1 MRVWRL
7 MGQLCARWQR
17 DESGSA
23 LLEIAVILPVLILLV
38 LGVAEY
44 GRVYFTGITVANA
57 ALAGAEYGAQSEGT
71 GDAAL
76 IQQVA
81 RDDAGDQTL
90 VVTSGRICRCPGT
103 DTVPCTT
110 TCASGSGNPQF
121 FVNVT
126 ASKSLAL
133 ILRYPG
139 IPATIQV
146 SRTAA
151 FRVQ

>member
-1 MRVWRL
+1 MPAWLRIARLCSRWR
-7 MGQLCARWQR
+7 RN
-17 DESGSA
+17 ESGSA

-57 ALAGAEYGAQSEGT
+57 ALAGAEFGAQSSGT
-71 GDAAL
+71 GDPTL

-81 RDDAGDQTL
+81 RNDAGDQTL
-90 VVTSGRICRCPGT
+90 TVTSNRVCRCPGT
-103 DTVPCTT
+103 DTLPCTT
-110 TCASGSGNPQF
+110 TCASGYGNPQF

-126 ASKSLAL
+126 ASKSLSL

-146 SRTAA
+146 SRTAS